1 MILQTWHWFNLLIIP
16 GLLIGFTVHELGHAL
31 TAYYLGD
38 YSQVKEGKITANPIK
53 HVSWL
58 GGALF
63 LLFGIGWPK
72 PVSFDPQN
80 FKHRYLDSF
89 LVAAAG
95 PCANFLLCFVIFFS
109 SVLILGLLQSTQQIE
124 PHLFSEIIFFNRG
137 SDLASL
143 PFSEASKEI
152 SLWIIA
158 FSNRIW
164 VINFVLAA
172 ISLIPL
178 PPFDGFTALLSL
190 LGMFREKRIGDLAD
204 ENSGQKSVPNQSRL
218 PLVSNKKRKMA
229 DIHFKVGAD
238 YHQAGQFDDAIAR
251 YRQAISADAVYGPAY
266 VNMGLAYKA
275 KEQRAEA
282 IQAFRAATRYA
293 SDEKSKNQAWAELH
307 DMSALPGSRQDII
320 PKSENTGETP
330 WTDTKPTPDWLAFG
344 VGIFLLLFM
353 FICLFALLLI
363 TMMG

>member
-1 MILQTWHWFNLLIIP
+1 MIFQTWHWFNLLIIP
-16 GLLIGFTVHELGHAL
+16 GLLIGFTVHELGHTLA
-31 TAYYLGD
+31 AYYLGD
-38 YSQVKEGKITANPIK
+38 NSQVKEGKITANPIK

-58 GGALF
+58 GGTLF

-72 PVSFDPQN
+72 PVSFNPQN

-109 SVLILGLLQSTQQIE
+109 SILILGLLQSTQQID
-124 PHLFSEIIFFNRG
+124 PNLFSEIVFFNRG
-137 SDLASL
+137 SDLTNL

-164 VINFVLAA
+164 VVNFVLAA

-178 PPFDGFTALLSL
+178 PPFDGFTATLSL
-190 LGMFREKRIGDLAD
+190 IGMVREKRIDDLWRSEA
-204 ENSGQKSVPNQSRL
+204 EQTAPSSNQA
-218 PLVSNKKRKMA
+218 PPASNKKRAMA
-229 DIHFKVGAD
+229 NLHFQAGAD
-238 YHQAGQFDDAIAR
+238 YHQTRQFDDAIAR
-251 YRQAISADAVYGPAY
+251 YRQAISADATYGPAY
-266 VNMGLAYKA
+266 VNMGLVYKA
-275 KEQRAEA
+275 KAQRAEA

-307 DMSALPGSRQDII
+307 SLSALPGTRQEII
-320 PKSENTGETP
+320 PKSENSGETP
-330 WTDTKPTPDWLAFG
+330 WTDTKPTPDWLAFWA
-344 VGIFLLLFM
+344 GIFLLFFM
-353 FICLFALLLI
+353 FICLFGLLLI
-363 TMMG
+363 TMIG